1 MRLSAVALTSSALLG
16 VALLVAGCASTRP
29 AGPAEPPPEVL
40 RLVTVLDS
48 LRFAPLPAQL
58 AEGAPLW
65 DELAWTT
72 RTAVEAADVRRHFLV
87 RGDEVD
93 VLIYPNARVARRE
106 GERVREGIG
115 SLPLADVPGSEEDA
129 VPLVATTYFV
139 AGPVVVRQRGLD
151 DTLRAALTA
160 ALGDPVGDPGRPGY
174 ASVDYAPETSSLAYD
189 PYDIGP
195 TGAPLYQGQ
204 HVPSWSVDPAAV
216 NGPYGAAYR
225 ALYYGE

>member
-1 MRLSAVALTSSALLG
+1 MRISAVALTSSALLG
-16 VALLVAGCASTRP
+16 VALLVAACASTRP
-29 AGPAEPPPEVL
+29 AGPAEPRPEVL
-40 RLVTVLDS
+40 RLVSVLDS
-48 LRFAPLPAQL
+48 LRFAPLPARL
-58 AEGAPLW
+58 AEGEPLW

-72 RTAVEAADVRRHFLV
+72 RKAVEAADVRRHFLV

-93 VLIYPNARVARRE
+93 VLIYPNARVARYE

-115 SLPLADVPGSEEDA
+115 ALPLAAAPAEGEA
-129 VPLVATTYFV
+129 PLVATTYFV

-160 ALGDPVGDPGRPGY
+160 ALGDPVGASGPSGY
-174 ASVDYAPETSSLAYD
+174 ASIDYAPETSSLAYD
-189 PYDIGP
+189 PYDVGP
-195 TGAPLYQGQ
+195 LGAPLYQGRE
-204 HVPSWSVDPAAV
+204 VPSWSVDPAAV